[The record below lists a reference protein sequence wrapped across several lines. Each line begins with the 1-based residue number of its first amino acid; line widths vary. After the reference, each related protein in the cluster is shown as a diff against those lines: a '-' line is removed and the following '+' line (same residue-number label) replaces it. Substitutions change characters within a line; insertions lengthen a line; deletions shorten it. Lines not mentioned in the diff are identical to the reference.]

1 MSDIISPD
9 GDGSKPNLV
18 PRLTRRQLAL
28 VHELAQG
35 HDIATVA
42 GRRGRGIS
50 STYELAGR
58 VCGRLGL
65 SQWEE
70 IGPYAIEHGLM
81 DGLDGDSR

>member
-1 MSDIISPD
+1 MSDTYRRTATGRNRIWSTAD
-9 GDGSKPNLV
+9 
-18 PRLTRRQLAL
+18 RRQLAL
-28 VHELAQG
+28 VHELAQDTNR
-35 HDIATVA
+35 H
-42 GRRGRGIS
+42 GRRPARPRIS